1 MATISKCRQVVGLHN
16 WRWSNA
22 RNITRL
28 GGSADDVNLKIA
40 LVTYLTA
47 ELNVKFNELHGRL
60 DAETRGDNPELVASM
75 AVTFDAPVNTWKSSI
90 RTVQGK
96 PKGNQTQPY
105 QDLVNWTI

>member
-1 MATISKCRQVVGLHN
+1 MELHN

-47 ELNVKFNELHGRL
+47 ELNVKFNELHRL
-60 DAETRGDNPELVASM
+60 DAQARGDDPELVASM
-75 AVTFDAPVNTWKSSI
+75 AVTFDAPVSGIENRRFNLRK
-90 RTVQGK
+90 
-96 PKGNQTQPY
+96 
-105 QDLVNWTI
+105 